1 MTRLF
6 YIGAIAL
13 GLFEILKV
21 YFIMPMPGSQQF
33 DTIDI
38 AYFLHAYRWYFRVV
52 FVTMTLVGS
61 LQAFQSEKKWLPGS
75 ALLLLSIIIY
85 VFNFVMTADHMFL
98 QPGHLVFKP
107 RPENT
112 LSDSTVVLA
121 VALKGEAKAYPLRFI
136 IYHHQVRDTLAG
148 QPIMVTYCSVCRTGR
163 VFDPHVNGKNEQ
175 FRLVGMDHFNAM
187 FEDAS
192 TKSWWRQATGEAI
205 TGPLKGSQLAEIES
219 VQLTVNKFF
228 SLYPFGQIMQAEE
241 ASKNQYDSLGNFE
254 WGKSKSKLTGTDSL
268 SWGEKSWV
276 IGIQVGTAA
285 KAYDWNLL
293 KSKRIIHDQLN
304 GVPLAIVLS
313 ADDQS
318 FVVFERHSDQQIQL
332 RNDTLYTNNQ
342 AYDFSGRNVDDPLDQ
357 LKRIQASQEF
367 WHSWRTFY
375 PQTEK
380 HLKEPN
386 E

>member
-6 YIGAIAL
+6 FIGAIAL

-21 YFIMPMPGSQQF
+21 YFIMPMPGSQHF
-33 DTIDI
+33 DTLDI
-38 AYFLHAYRWYFRVV
+38 AYFLHTYRWYFRVV

-61 LQAFQSEKKWLPGS
+61 LQAFQSEKKWLPLS

-163 VFDPHVNGKNEQ
+163 VFDPLVNGKNEQ

-205 TGPLKGSQLAEIES
+205 TGPLKGTQLAEIES

-276 IGIQVGTAA
+276 IGIRVGTAA
-285 KAYDWNLL
+285 KAYDWNSLIA
-293 KSKRIIHDQLN
+293 KRIIHDQLN

-342 AYDFSGRNVDDPLDQ
+342 AYDFSGRNVDDPLDR

>member
-268 SWGEKSWV
+268 SWGEKSWI

-285 KAYDWNLL
+285 KAYDWNSL
-293 KSKRIIHDQLN
+293 KAKRIIHDQLN